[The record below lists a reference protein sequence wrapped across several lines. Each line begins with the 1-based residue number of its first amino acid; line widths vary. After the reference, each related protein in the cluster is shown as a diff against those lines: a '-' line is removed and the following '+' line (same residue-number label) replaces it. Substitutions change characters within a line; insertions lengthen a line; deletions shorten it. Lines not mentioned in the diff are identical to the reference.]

1 MTPATHRYIRYGAP
15 YYYYIYMRT
24 RDIYMRTRAR
34 EVLFSSYPLL
44 SNFEK
49 PNIYPI

>member
-1 MTPATHRYIRYGAP
+1 MTPATHRHIRYGAP
-15 YYYYIYMRT
+15 YYYL
-24 RDIYMRTRAR
+24 YMRTRAR

>member
-24 RDIYMRTRAR
+24 RAR

-44 SNFEK
+44 SYFEK
-49 PNIYPI
+49 PNIYTI

>member
-15 YYYYIYMRT
+15 YYT
-24 RDIYMRTRAR
+24 IYMRTRAR

>member
-15 YYYYIYMRT
+15 YYYYIY
-24 RDIYMRTRAR
+24 IYMRTRAR

>member
-15 YYYYIYMRT
+15 YY
-24 RDIYMRTRAR
+24 IYMRTRAR